1 MIDFPSRRRPFT
13 LLTVVVVFQILL
25 LAFQIKREHDV
36 RLIRLW
42 AFEILTPLQRAGNWS
57 ISSIRGGWRNY
68 IDLRHTRT
76 ENDRLH
82 AELDRLELRN
92 RELESRS
99 AEADRLAVLLNFR
112 DTRTDAPMLAAQVIG
127 ASADSVSRTIFINR
141 GEHDRIRRN
150 MPVITPD
157 GVVGKIVEVFPN
169 SAQVLLIDDKDS
181 GVGALLSDTR
191 THGVVKGTGD
201 ISLHLDYVVPSEK
214 VHAGELV
221 LTSGDDRIYPKDF
234 PIGTITEFREAYPFQ
249 AIVIRPSARLDR
261 LEEVLVLLT
270 QQEVSAKKSSEAPA
284 PGAASSAGN
293 PAPSGELDQP
303 SPPPQ

>member
-1 MIDFPSRRRPFT
+1 MIDFPSRRRPFR
-13 LLTVVVVFQILL
+13 LLTVVVLFQVLL
-25 LAFQIKREHDV
+25 LAFQIKRERDV

-42 AFEILTPLQRAGNWS
+42 AFEILTPLQRAGTWS
-57 ISSIRGGWRNY
+57 ISTVGGGWRNY
-68 IDLRHTRT
+68 VDLRHTRA
-76 ENDRLH
+76 ENDRLRS
-82 AELDRLELRN
+82 ELERLELRN

-112 DTRTDAPMLAAQVIG
+112 DTRTEGPMLAAQVIG

-150 MPVITPD
+150 LPVVTPD

-181 GVGALLSDTR
+181 GVGALLSETR

-201 ISLHLDYVVPSEK
+201 PYLHLDYVAPTEK
-214 VHAGELV
+214 VHAGETI

-234 PIGTITEFREAYPFQ
+234 PVGTVIEAKQASPFQTITVQPA
-249 AIVIRPSARLDR
+249 ARLDR

-270 QQEVSAKKSSEAPA
+270 QQDISAKKSASASTATSPSGTPA
-284 PGAASSAGN
+284 DS
-293 PAPSGELDQP
+293 APSDP
-303 SPPPQ
+303 PPPQ